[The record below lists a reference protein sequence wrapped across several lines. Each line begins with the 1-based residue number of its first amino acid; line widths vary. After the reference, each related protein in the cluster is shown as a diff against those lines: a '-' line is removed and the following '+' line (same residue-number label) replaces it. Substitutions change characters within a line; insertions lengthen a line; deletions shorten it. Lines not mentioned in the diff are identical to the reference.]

1 MRQVKVKPDR
11 TSKKLAGD
19 VEIFGLKEMQRG
31 LRRAPA
37 ATRKAVNRGSKEV
50 AEHVVKQMQIRAR
63 TVPHARQYALLLPT
77 LRALGGR
84 TPRLRL
90 GGSAKAR
97 VTRKDRPNVGQFI
110 YGVEFGGRKF
120 RAQRRFTR
128 IGSAG
133 GISVRAGSTVQFPPH
148 RGRKG
153 YVIFPTITAS
163 HEYIKREY
171 SRQIEKVLR
180 GI

>member
-1 MRQVKVKPDR
+1 MRQVKVKPER
-11 TSKKLAGD
+11 TSKKLAGG
-19 VEIFGLKEMQRG
+19 VEIFGLEEMQRA

-50 AEHVVKQMQIRAR
+50 AEHVVKKMQIRAR
-63 TVPHARQYALLLPT
+63 SVPHARQYALVLPT
-77 LRALGGR
+77 LRAVAGR

-90 GGSAKAR
+90 GGSRKAR
-97 VTRKDRPNVGQFI
+97 VTRKDRPYVGQFV
-110 YGVEFGGRKF
+110 YGVEFGGR
-120 RAQRRFTR
+120 RQRRTE
-128 IGSAG
+128 AG
-133 GISVRAGSTVQFPPH
+133 GSTMQFPPH